1 MFYAITCYIQYSIV
15 INSSISLFQ
24 VVITVRPITLVMG
37 KAVLVVR
44 KACTRRPNYKVT
56 SAPPSRL
63 SYGNKN
69 VFSDRRQCQCQA
81 VAVPVASCSRSGGRQ
96 RGNSGRQNGY
106 GSSERCMC
114 PRRPNVDG
122 GETCQRKPRSNRQQG
137 KTGPSRATTYKLTRL

>member
-1 MFYAITCYIQYSIV
+1 MQYSIV

-24 VVITVRPITLVMG
+24 VVIAVRPITLVMG

-81 VAVPVASCSRSGGRQ
+81 VAVPAASCSRSGGRQ
-96 RGNSGRQNGY
+96 RGNSCCQNRC
-106 GSSERCMC
+106 GSSGQCMC
-114 PRRPNVDG
+114 PRRPSADG
-122 GETCQRKPRSNRQQG
+122 SNICQRKPKCNRQQG
-137 KTGPSRATTYKLTRL
+137 KTAPSRATTYKLEG